1 MAFTRTLAP
10 AALAIGV
17 ALGALGAQPTLA
29 QAEPS
34 GAELIEQT
42 EKLDAFIDAAV
53 AVADVR
59 DAYLENLQQAQS
71 EEEQNRIIGEANDA
85 ILAAVEETP
94 GITVDEYIAIG
105 DAAAADPVLNERLN
119 ERFAQL
125 HDAED

>member
-1 MAFTRTLAP
+1 MVFTRTLAP
-10 AALAIGV
+10 AALAIGM
-17 ALGALGAQPTLA
+17 AMGALGAQPSQA
-29 QAEPS
+29 QTEAP

-42 EKLDAFIDAAV
+42 EKLDAFIDAAM

-59 DAYLENLQQAQS
+59 DAYLESLQEAQS
-71 EEEQNRIIGEANDA
+71 EEDQERIIGEANDA

-94 GITVDEYIAIG
+94 GITVEEYIAIG

-125 HDAED
+125 QGTDD